1 MEHQRRWHTT
11 KVAEALIIARAC
23 SFLAQRSNIPAVSGD
38 MGILANHVP
47 TVEALRP
54 GLVEVI
60 ESAGS
65 SKKFFGAL
73 SAARWIGLPKHLA
86 EAEQ

>member
-1 MEHQRRWHTT
+1 ME
-11 KVAEALIIARAC
+11 VAEVLILAWFH
-23 SFLAQRSNIPAVSGD
+23 SFLAQFSNIPAVSGD

-65 SKKFFGAL
+65 SKKFFGAS
-73 SAARWIGLPKHLA
+73 SAAGRTRSPKSLA
-86 EAEQ
+86 ETEQ

>member
-1 MEHQRRWHTT
+1 M
-11 KVAEALIIARAC
+11 KVAEVLILAC
-23 SFLAQRSNIPAVSGD
+23 FHSFLAQFSNIPAVSGD

-65 SKKFFGAL
+65 SKKFFGAS
-73 SAARWIGLPKHLA
+73 SAAGRTRSPKSLA

>member
-1 MEHQRRWHTT
+1 
-11 KVAEALIIARAC
+11 
-23 SFLAQRSNIPAVSGD
+23 

-47 TVEALRP
+47 SIEPLRA

-65 SKKFFGAL
+65 SKKWFGEL
-73 SAARWIGLPKHLA
+73 RFIFLFSVSSPHLDVTPSIWRLCDRA
-86 EAEQ
+86 PQQ